1 MNFSYLILLSAILST
16 IGTYVDKKII
26 DSGISRKNY
35 FYYMCLTMIPFALVS
50 LFLEI
55 KTNNYKFC
63 FNYIVIILLLMAAFL
78 RYIKQKSFVGCYRKL
93 EPYEFKTYMSVT
105 LIICFFIDIVLGI
118 QTFTILKLL
127 SIILII
133 VGVILT
139 YNIKVNIKKFQ
150 KDLVIRI
157 ISDVIMGYVVYNIL
171 KYWSNGF
178 FILLLNLLLTLLF
191 TPIYKPYKKENNI
204 SLGMFGLILLQ
215 QTFGFTYTYINNY
228 LSSNSVTLST
238 FVSPISLIF
247 ITITAFLLRKKK
259 KPSIKN
265 IIGIVLAGIGICLIK
280 LF

>member
-16 IGTYVDKKII
+16 IGTYIDKKII
-26 DSGISRKNY
+26 DNGISRKNY
-35 FYYMCLTMIPFALVS
+35 FYYMCLTMIPFSLIS

-55 KTNNYKFC
+55 KTNNFKFII
-63 FNYIVIILLLMAAFL
+63 NYVVIILLILAAFL

-93 EPYEFKTYMSVT
+93 EPYEFKTYMTVT
-105 LIICFFIDIVLGI
+105 LVICFFIDVILGI
-118 QTFTILKLL
+118 QSFTIFKLL
-127 SIILII
+127 SIFFII
-133 VGVILT
+133 IGVILT
-139 YNIKVNIKKFQ
+139 YNVKVNIKNIQ

-157 ISDVIMGYVVYNIL
+157 ISDVTMGYIIYNVL
-171 KYWSNGF
+171 KYWSNGI
-178 FILLLNLLLTLLF
+178 FILLLNLLLTIIF

-204 SLGMFGLILLQ
+204 TPAMFGLILLQ

-247 ITITAFLLRKKK
+247 ITITAFLLKRDK
-259 KPSIKN
+259 KPNVKN

>member
-35 FYYMCLTMIPFALVS
+35 FYYMCLTMIPFALIS

-139 YNIKVNIKKFQ
+139 YNVKVNIKKFQ

-178 FILLLNLLLTLLF
+178 FILLLNLLLTD
-191 TPIYKPYKKENNI
+191 
-204 SLGMFGLILLQ
+204 
-215 QTFGFTYTYINNY
+215 
-228 LSSNSVTLST
+228 
-238 FVSPISLIF
+238 
-247 ITITAFLLRKKK
+247 ITIYT
-259 KPSIKN
+259 N
-265 IIGIVLAGIGICLIK
+265 I
-280 LF
+280 